1 MFPAFFQYIPTADSF
16 GQVWHNDG
24 QMLSE
29 GRTMKNT
36 KLKLAVLM
44 ISMLQPIIGAAN
56 SVLSEIRKAFGSI
69 SESSV
74 QQLVSI
80 PFLVTVPATILAG
93 RLSLRFPKKKLLLFG
108 IGLTTAA
115 GLFPVFVHDF
125 TLIFISRLFVGV
137 GVGFVIPFMT
147 GLIADFFH
155 GHERDHLFGLQGTA
169 VNLGAVLF
177 FLIGGILGGINWHYN
192 FLVFLI
198 GIIIFPMVLLFLP
211 EQKTAEPQA
220 QKNEPFIKKIFFI
233 CLAMLGIH
241 TIANTFSLNL
251 SFVIAESRIGDA
263 SITGTIIAFTSL
275 GGLLTGLLYQRILD
289 LARRFVVAI
298 AIFLLAA
305 GLFIASLS
313 YSIALMIVAAFFV
326 GCGSALIVAAY
337 LTKISDRVSGQSRTV
352 AMAFLLA
359 AVSIGV
365 FVSPIYTMLI
375 KLLPFFTQ
383 SRSIFS
389 IGSITLAVFGLG
401 SVIFT
406 KVRPS

>member
-1 MFPAFFQYIPTADSF
+1 
-16 GQVWHNDG
+16 
-24 QMLSE
+24 
-29 GRTMKNT
+29 MKNT
-36 KLKLAVLM
+36 KLKLAMLM

-155 GHERDHLFGLQGTA
+155 GHERDHLFGLQGTF
-169 VNLGAVLF
+169 VNLGAVF
-177 FLIGGILGGINWHYN
+177 FYSIGGILGGINWHYN

-211 EQKTAEPQA
+211 EQKTTEPQA

-251 SFVIAESRIGDA
+251 SFVISESRIGDA

-313 YSIALMIVAAFFV
+313 YSIALMIVAAFSI

-406 KVRPS
+406 KARPS